1 MLKKRKETK
10 AIGVRLEESKR
21 KILKTWE
28 DEWNNLPPLENKEC
42 DEIFLAFFK
51 DNYDYIQYKKK
62 ANKFKNF
69 LWKDLF
75 LLILAVGTII
85 FLKEAFHFF
94 IIEENSLIVTGTG
107 VVFLIVTLLSAF
119 LIVKWIDVKKYQET
133 WARHSLHKYLLE
145 QEMLRFILN
154 IENYNRV
161 DKKRIFVVAVQKI
174 WEENQKK
181 FTDNMTEK
189 EKDLGNI
196 GLKIGS
202 IKVGNKE

>member
-1 MLKKRKETK
+1 M
-10 AIGVRLEESKR
+10 RLEKSKR

-28 DEWNNLPPLENKEC
+28 DEWNNLPPLENKEY

-62 ANKFKNF
+62 TNKFKNF

-107 VVFLIVTLLSAF
+107 VVFLIVTLLSAV

-202 IKVGNKE
+202 IKAGNKE

>member
-1 MLKKRKETK
+1 M
-10 AIGVRLEESKR
+10 RLEKSKR

-42 DEIFLAFFK
+42 DEIFFTFFK
-51 DNYDYIQYKKK
+51 DNYDYIQYKKN

-69 LWKDLF
+69 LWKNLF

-107 VVFLIVTLLSAF
+107 VVFLIVTFLSAF
-119 LIVKWIDVKKYQET
+119 LIVKWIDIKKYQET

-145 QEMLRFILN
+145 QERLRFVLN

-161 DKKRIFVVAVQKI
+161 DKKRIFVIAVQKI

-202 IKVGNKE
+202 VKADNKD

>member
-1 MLKKRKETK
+1 M
-10 AIGVRLEESKR
+10 
-21 KILKTWE
+21 
-28 DEWNNLPPLENKEC
+28 
-42 DEIFLAFFK
+42 
-51 DNYDYIQYKKK
+51 
-62 ANKFKNF
+62 
-69 LWKDLF
+69 WKDLF

-107 VVFLIVTLLSAF
+107 VVFLIVTLLSAV

-174 WEENQKK
+174 WEENQK
-181 FTDNMTEK
+181 N
-189 EKDLGNI
+189 LQI
-196 GLKIGS
+196 I
-202 IKVGNKE
+202 